1 MTKPIAK
8 GNVLDGIEENIKT
21 TEEQIYQL
29 KMQFASLMLKGIS
42 GEQRRVIVQQLSIL
56 EENLQFLK
64 IRRVYAL
71 EKTVC

>member
-1 MTKPIAK
+1 MIARLGCLDRNGNNLSLGPSNKQEPPFIGGIMTNPIAK

-42 GEQRRVIVQQLSIL
+42 GGQ
-56 EENLQFLK
+56 
-64 IRRVYAL
+64 
-71 EKTVC
+71 